1 MTLSLVNTEGILWV
15 NRCFIFL
22 PHALQMPGKLGSSDF
37 YLLLDVVSGPQEAAR
52 IRVIVNALTFLQDT
66 LLTGRLLPLWSLNL
80 QNRNIIS
87 AEGATLMITF
97 VWHSTCFLI
106 RQYLVYCRP
115 HISKKTA
122 LFWSFKKKTDSIFN
136 LSYTYIL
143 SLNAPKIWSVPL
155 TLLMCQS
162 QKVPYCGPCHLPV
175 TNTFFIFIPIFYL
188 LWVFCEVDTA
198 ASEDSLR

>member
-1 MTLSLVNTEGILWV
+1 MTLSLVNTEVIIWV

-22 PHALQMPGKLGSSDF
+22 PHALQLPGKLSSSDF

-106 RQYLVYCRP
+106 RQYLVYCCP

-122 LFWSFKKKTDSIFN
+122 LFWSFKKKTNSLFN
-136 LSYTYIL
+136 LSYIYIF
-143 SLNAPKIWSVPL
+143 V
-155 TLLMCQS
+155 
-162 QKVPYCGPCHLPV
+162 
-175 TNTFFIFIPIFYL
+175 FIIK
-188 LWVFCEVDTA
+188 C
-198 ASEDSLR
+198 S